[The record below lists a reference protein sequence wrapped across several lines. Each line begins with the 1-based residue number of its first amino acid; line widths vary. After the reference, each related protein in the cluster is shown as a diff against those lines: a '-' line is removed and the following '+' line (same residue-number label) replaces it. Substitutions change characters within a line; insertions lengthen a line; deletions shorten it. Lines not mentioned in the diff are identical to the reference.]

1 MRQFLACA
9 RELLRSG
16 HAPQHLL
23 NSAPD
28 RSDRAGFG
36 QPWAATLRQKC
47 LVVSRAA
54 ISSEKNHPLAERRR
68 PLPQVGIE
76 RASVQLGHPQ
86 VTQDHVIVLRLE
98 LREGVPSIARRL
110 DHVPVP
116 LE

>member
-1 MRQFLACA
+1 MGEGEKRVAMILDRYPLLSESCSYNIINPMQQFLACA
-9 RELLRSG
+9 RELLRSC

-28 RSDRAGFG
+28 RCDRAGFG

-54 ISSEKNHPLAERRR
+54 IPSEKNHPLAERGR

-76 RASVQLGHPQ
+76 RA
-86 VTQDHVIVLRLE
+86 
-98 LREGVPSIARRL
+98 
-110 DHVPVP
+110 
-116 LE
+116 